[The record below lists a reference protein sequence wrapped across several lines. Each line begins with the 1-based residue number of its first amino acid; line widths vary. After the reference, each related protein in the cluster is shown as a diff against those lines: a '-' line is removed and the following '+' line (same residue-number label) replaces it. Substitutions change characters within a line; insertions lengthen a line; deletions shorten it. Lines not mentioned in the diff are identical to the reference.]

1 MLSKRDR
8 FRDIHGMGRR
18 GRGGM
23 DEEL

>member
-1 MLSKRDR
+1 MLGKRDG